1 MFADIQHSFVPEKNQ
16 DMALTSGHGAGRS
29 GSLFFFSS
37 DNKFLIKTLKIHEK
51 NELLS
56 SLDDYINH
64 VKSTKNKSLL
74 ARIYGVFSLKLPNAP
89 DMDFLIMQ
97 NVAQLKNS
105 EEKLFEFDLKGSS
118 IDRYVSIDQEIELLQ
133 DEERD
138 YDTRR

>member
-1 MFADIQHSFVPEKNQ
+1 
-16 DMALTSGHGAGRS
+16 MALTSGHGAGRS
-29 GSLFFFSS
+29 DSLFFFSS

-64 VKSTKNKSLL
+64 VKSTKNRSLL

-97 NVAQLKNS
+97 NVA
-105 EEKLFEFDLKGSS
+105 
-118 IDRYVSIDQEIELLQ
+118 
-133 DEERD
+133 
-138 YDTRR
+138 